1 MDVVVS
7 WGVVWV
13 ELWAE
18 GAVNALSGRH
28 VRSHPPCSSGE
39 GSLLLLLVCMLVC
52 QTAGWRWIEGVA
64 YPVEGGGCDAELR
77 VVVLMGAT
85 CLFQAGG
92 VVCEIN

>member
-1 MDVVVS
+1 M
-7 WGVVWV
+7 
-13 ELWAE
+13 
-18 GAVNALSGRH
+18 
-28 VRSHPPCSSGE
+28 
-39 GSLLLLLVCMLVC
+39 LLLVCMLVC